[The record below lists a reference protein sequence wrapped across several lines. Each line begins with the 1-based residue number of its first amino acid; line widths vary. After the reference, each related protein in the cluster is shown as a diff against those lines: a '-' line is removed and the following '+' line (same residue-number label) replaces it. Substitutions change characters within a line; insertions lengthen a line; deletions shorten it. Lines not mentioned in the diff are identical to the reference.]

1 MYKHQITIE
10 VDDNV
15 VHRYS
20 IIEWET
26 ILLSDGVIDRD
37 ELPLSYGRIA
47 EILAEQLYKYRY
59 FQGVNSTDW
68 KMKEDT
74 TYTNDA
80 GYAVGTKVPLGA
92 KTTAALM
99 MAVPEPG
106 TIQIGIANYRNDPK
120 HKR

>member
-10 VDDNV
+10 VSDDV

-20 IIEWET
+20 IMEWET
-26 ILLSDGVIDRD
+26 ILLSDGIIDRD

-59 FQGVNSTDW
+59 FQGVTGDDW
-68 KMKEDT
+68 KMREDT

-80 GYAVGTKVPLGA
+80 GYTVGTKVPLGA

-99 MAVPEPG
+99 MPVPEPG
-106 TIQIGIANYRNDPK
+106 TMQIGIANYRNDPK
-120 HKR
+120 R